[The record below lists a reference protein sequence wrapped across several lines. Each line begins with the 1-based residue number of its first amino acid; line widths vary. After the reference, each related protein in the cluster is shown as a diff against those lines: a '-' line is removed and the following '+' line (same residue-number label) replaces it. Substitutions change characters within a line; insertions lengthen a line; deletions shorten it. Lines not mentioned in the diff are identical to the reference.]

1 MSYVFVLPRE
11 IIERLYT
18 QCCDCFDFTKA
29 ITDLEAVKKEDNID
43 KAITATFKFV
53 STYVKNIVL
62 HTGRLPLLQHKTC
75 REKEFVLSNNL
86 TTVLKLHIE
95 FLKLVET
102 ILERE
107 KARKFHII
115 IPPHQS
121 DLLEVFGSPNLAKS
135 IELHH
140 YIDLAKTFLEGA
152 LKFYSAIAKTFT
164 PAAPN
169 ILVGHL
175 KFIVLTLRIFASY
188 RVKNNSDGKLPI
200 YYNGSIEL
208 ELHADTPI

>member
-11 IIERLYT
+11 VIERLYT

-43 KAITATFKFV
+43 KAITATFEFV
-53 STYVKNIVL
+53 STYVRNIVY
-62 HTGRLPLLQHKTC
+62 HTGRLPLLEHKTC
-75 REKEFVLSNNL
+75 REKDFVLSNNL
-86 TTVLKLHIE
+86 ATVLKLHIE
-95 FLKLVET
+95 FIKLIET

-107 KARKFHII
+107 KARKYHII

-121 DLLEVFGSPNLAKS
+121 NLLEVFGSPTIVKS

-140 YIDLAKTFLEGA
+140 YIDLAKTFLEGT

-175 KFIVLTLRIFASY
+175 KFIVLTLRIFVSY
-188 RVKNNSDGKLPI
+188 RVKNNRNGKLPI
-200 YYNGSIEL
+200 FHNGSIEL
-208 ELHADTPI
+208 GPHADTSI